1 MRFNSIF
8 VNALHSPTCVWFG
21 GHTCES
27 EVLAAFQ
34 ALGIYDS
41 LVNTCS
47 PAKSSSWHRG
57 VINKI
62 KELHVD
68 THINPRETERRTRI
82 FHRLSEFQFVLVKI
96 ERTSEQDIRAGQCGA
111 GSVHGWLSAH
121 RFSFM
126 SGSVKI
132 HLLPVRWKPQNRTE
146 QNRTDRLPFEPHHTA
161 LDGLLTSDCKNSC

>member
-1 MRFNSIF
+1 MLFSRVF
-8 VNALHSPTCVWFG
+8 VNAMICVHLLVFG
-21 GHTCES
+21 SVVTRVKG
-27 EVLAAFQ
+27 VLSAFQ
-34 ALGIYDS
+34 ALGIYHS

-47 PAKSSSWHRG
+47 PAENGLWHRG

-68 THINPRETERRTRI
+68 THINPRETERRTGI

-96 ERTSEQDIRAGQCGA
+96 ERTSEQDIRAGRCGA

-132 HLLPVRWKPQNRTE
+132 HLPPVRSKPR
-146 QNRTDRLPFEPHHTA
+146 NRTDCLPFEPRHTE
-161 LDGLLTSDCKNSC
+161 LEGLLTGDCKNWSPC